1 MKPGTLIRLPD
12 GREGRV
18 VYHHLDGYGI
28 RWGRAPVDPGDLPE
42 PDAMLRAPYPGA
54 RCECV
59 GTDYEVISEAVQPQ
73 AGVA

>member
-1 MKPGTLIRLPD
+1 MKPGTLIKLPD
-12 GREGRV
+12 GREGRT

-28 RWGRAPVDPGDLPE
+28 RWGREPVDPDNLPE

-59 GTDYEVISEAVQPQ
+59 GDEFEVVSEAQS
-73 AGVA
+73 